1 MDPAYYGLI
10 ELLLT
15 AVGAFAFVWW
25 QLRSLR
31 RDRAITAARKAERRG
46 TEGAGSASR
55 PHDR

>member
-31 RDRAITAARKAERRG
+31 RDRAITAARKA
-46 TEGAGSASR
+46 
-55 PHDR
+55 